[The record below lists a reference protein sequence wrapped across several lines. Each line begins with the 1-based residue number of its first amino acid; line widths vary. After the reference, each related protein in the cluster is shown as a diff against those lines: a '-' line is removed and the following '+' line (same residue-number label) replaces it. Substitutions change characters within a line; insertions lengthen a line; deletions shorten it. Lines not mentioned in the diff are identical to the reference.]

1 MTPAPLLDVGEGELF
16 CRTKRKPTMM
26 KHVDDKKNDVRG
38 ISPIPRIA
46 LNVTDAAAALGIS
59 REKLH
64 ELRRAGEIPCVVLGR
79 ETYLF
84 DPADLAAWRDRNKTQ
99 PGEKN
104 NG

>member
-1 MTPAPLLDVGEGELF
+1 
-16 CRTKRKPTMM
+16 MM
-26 KHVDDKKNDVRG
+26 KQLDDKKNETKG
-38 ISPIPRIA
+38 ISPIPRIT
-46 LNVTDAAAALGIS
+46 LNVADAEAALGIS

-79 ETYLF
+79 ETFLF

-99 PGEKN
+99 PGETN